1 MAKVRQFK
9 PEDIKR
15 RDTTRRVMNKTSDIR
30 SKMESVNKYSLC
42 GVSGLGFPGK
52 ISPVRSLMFSK
63 HASQR
68 VVLNHGE
75 FPEFSLVQ
83 KMRTA
88 NVHHSL

>member
-42 GVSGLGFPGK
+42 GVSGLGFPGVFK
-52 ISPVRSLMFSK
+52 TRLSTCC
-63 HASQR
+63 SQ
-68 VVLNHGE
+68 
-75 FPEFSLVQ
+75 PW
-83 KMRTA
+83 
-88 NVHHSL
+88 